1 MNRIEKKLQTLQE
14 KNEKKRTETEGN
26 GQKRTKNGRKKKKT
40 ERILF
45 LKIYKKFSSYATCI
59 NFSSFVSSFWVESGA

>member
-45 LKIYKKFSSYATCI
+45 LKIYKKSTVLS
-59 NFSSFVSSFWVESGA
+59 